1 MDYQK
6 LIYEFGDIQYEIAKL
21 KELSTIFETTKGEN
35 LVLSYLMQRRCNV
48 NPKEI
53 SQELNLTSARVA
65 AVLKKLEERNFLE
78 RFEDPENHRQT
89 LVRVLPE
96 GEAYHQTM
104 HDNFSLSVREL
115 LEMLGKEDAV
125 NYLRIRGRIVSYYK
139 DKNKRQGGD

>member
-65 AVLKKLEERNFLE
+65 AVLKKLEERNCLE
-78 RFEDPENHRQT
+78 RFEDPRQT

-125 NYLRIRGRIVSYYK
+125 NYLRIRRRIVSYYK

>member
-35 LVLSYLMQRRCNV
+35 LVLSYLMQ
-48 NPKEI
+48 
-53 SQELNLTSARVA
+53 
-65 AVLKKLEERNFLE
+65 

-125 NYLRIRGRIVSYYK
+125 NYLRIRRRIVSYYK

>member
-65 AVLKKLEERNFLE
+65 AVLKKLEEL
-78 RFEDPENHRQT
+78 
-89 LVRVLPE
+89 
-96 GEAYHQTM
+96 GI
-104 HDNFSLSVREL
+104 EL
-115 LEMLGKEDAV
+115 RK
-125 NYLRIRGRIVSYYK
+125 
-139 DKNKRQGGD
+139 